1 MKDCFILKVK
11 GDSMIGAAIED
22 GDFVV
27 IRKQGAANNKDIIA
41 VDLEGRATLK
51 RLSIDKNDI
60 ILIPENDKYS
70 PISLKNRE
78 ALVLGVVIGVIKYAA

>member
-1 MKDCFILKVK
+1 
-11 GDSMIGAAIED
+11 MIGAAIED